1 MFLEAKSYMAQET
14 ELLYVAIL
22 VISILVLHLIMTW
35 TDSRRNG
42 NSPGW
47 ITGPLDLDG
56 WRLFRR
62 PSPALAAAGSVENTR
77 GKS

>member
-14 ELLYVAIL
+14 ELLYVVIL

-42 NSPGW
+42 NSLGW
-47 ITGPLDLDG
+47 KGPAATRSSLIEVEEDAHEA
-56 WRLFRR
+56 FA
-62 PSPALAAAGSVENTR
+62 SEKYPAIFS
-77 GKS
+77 